1 MAAHVTVERE
11 EDLAVVTIDRPDKLN
26 ALSTE
31 IETSLREAFERVE
44 DATVVILRTEGDQAF
59 IAGADLGEIHG
70 MSNSEFQAYQR
81 NGRRTNDY
89 IATHPAFVVAA
100 VDGLAYGGGCEKAL
114 VADAIVAAE
123 SAEFATPEVKL
134 GLVPGGGATQRL
146 PRRIGPNRAKEM
158 LATGEPIDA
167 DEAKMLGLV
176 NRIVPNGDVDDAARE
191 LAATICDN
199 APLAARAAKR
209 VVNEGA
215 DASLETALTL
225 EQEVTFTLYDTDD
238 TTEGIE
244 AFVEKREPEFTGE

>member
-44 DATVVILRTEGDQAF
+44 DATVVILRTEGDRAF

-70 MSNSEFQAYQR
+70 MSNREFQTYQR

-89 IATHPAFVVAA
+89 IATHPAFVIAA

-114 VADAIVAAE
+114 VADAIVADE

-158 LATGEPIDA
+158 LATGEPIGA

-176 NRIVPNGDVDDAARE
+176 NRVVPNGDVDDAARE

-199 APLAARAAKR
+199 ASLAVRAAKR

-215 DASLETALTL
+215 DASLETALAL